1 MIGALIGR
9 SGVAPVVRE
18 PSTRA
23 EQVTQLVLGE
33 TAQILE
39 EAGEWRRIQLDGDG
53 YQGWV
58 NRGYV
63 LEIDPETAVE
73 WREAAEGWSE
83 GAVVRAGSEIVRLP
97 LRSRVRLRG
106 DRIGLPDGRRGLPI
120 AGSVLHF
127 SKVRRRAARTSP
139 DRWAAQAFAGT
150 AYQWGG
156 VTPWGVDCSGLV
168 QTTFLARG
176 ETLPRDA
183 SQQITCGLPVDPPE
197 RRQPGDLLFFAEE
210 GRVTHVA
217 ISGREDTLVHAALS
231 CGGFIQEPWGPGTRA
246 EYMRERLVGVRRVK

>member
-9 SGVAPVVRE
+9 SGVAPVCRE
-18 PSTRA
+18 PSPRA

-39 EAGEWRRIQLDGDG
+39 ETGDWRHLQLDGDG

-58 NRGYV
+58 HRGYV
-63 LEIDPETAVE
+63 LEIDSATALE
-73 WREAAEGWSE
+73 WREAADGWSE
-83 GAVVRAGSEIVRLP
+83 GAVVQAGSEIVRLP
-97 LRSRVRLRG
+97 LRSRVRLKG
-106 DRIGLPDGRRGLPI
+106 AEQSLPDGRRARLI
-120 AGSVLHF
+120 AGSVMPF
-127 SKVRRRAARTSP
+127 SKARRRASRTPP
-139 DRWAAQAFAGT
+139 DRWAARAFAGT

-168 QTTFLARG
+168 QTTFRARG
-176 ETLPRDA
+176 VALPRDA
-183 SQQITCGLPVDPPE
+183 SQQITSGVSVDLE
-197 RRQPGDLLFFAEE
+197 QRRAGDLLFFAED

-217 ISGREDTLVHAALS
+217 ICGAEDSLVHATLS
-231 CGGFIQEPWGPGTRA
+231 CGGFVEEPWGPGTRA

>member
-9 SGVAPVVRE
+9 SGVAPVFRE

-39 EAGEWRRIQLDGDG
+39 EAGDWRRIQLDGDS

-58 NRGYV
+58 HRGYV
-63 LEIDPETAVE
+63 LEIDSETAVE
-73 WREAAEGWSE
+73 WREAADGWSE
-83 GAVVRAGSEIVRLP
+83 GAVVEAGSEIVRLP
-97 LRSRVRLRG
+97 LRSRVRLKG
-106 DRIGLPDGRRGLPI
+106 VELGLPDGRRGRLI
-120 AGSVLHF
+120 AGSVVPF
-127 SKVRRRAARTSP
+127 SKARRRATRTP
-139 DRWAAQAFAGT
+139 LDRWAARAFAGT

-168 QTTFLARG
+168 QTTFRARG
-176 ETLPRDA
+176 VALPRDA
-183 SQQITCGLPVDPPE
+183 SQQITCGVSVDAE
-197 RRQPGDLLFFAEE
+197 QRRAGDLLFFAEE

-217 ISGREDTLVHAALS
+217 ICGAEDSLVHATLS
-231 CGGFIQEPWGPGTRA
+231 CGGFVQEPWGPGTRA